1 MHLYSCDLFFF
12 ELVRHTVTLDLFLL
26 VPGKETADA
35 AAADQSTSPSK
46 PQKLISLQ
54 YNLSDSEDE
63 ETRDERKARI
73 VSIETYAIHRF
84 SWIKL
89 LK

>member
-1 MHLYSCDLFFF
+1 MHLYSGDVFFF

-26 VPGKETADA
+26 VPDKETAD
-35 AAADQSTSPSK
+35 ADQSTSPSK

-73 VSIETYAIHRF
+73 VSTKTNVIHRCY
-84 SWIKL
+84 
-89 LK
+89 